1 MKRKPKIRNPLAR
14 MVKSIKPRV
23 VAPKKGKGSYR
34 RNTGKYIEEKNQCM
48 NTEQQ

>member
-1 MKRKPKIRNPLAR
+1 MKNKPKIRNAVAR
-14 MVKSIKPRV
+14 LVRTLKPRV
-23 VAPKKGKGSYR
+23 VTSKKGKGSYK

>member
-1 MKRKPKIRNPLAR
+1 MKRKPKIRNPIAQV
-14 MVKSIKPRV
+14 VKSMKPRV